1 MKPNIFLSITLTS
14 ILLFSPLTAN
24 SNQPLDA
31 QQYRANLLLN
41 LGNRQLTNGQFKA
54 ALASLQESLKLYQIT
69 GDRTGE
75 ANALFRIGSTYFTLG
90 RYQTAI
96 SFYKQSLQ
104 LTQEFDNQLITV
116 QILEHLSNTYTTL
129 GDEKL
134 AKKYQ
139 EQATALKK
147 EIGNPDREAAF
158 LGNVGLEHD
167 AAAEYKQ
174 AIAFHSQQLT
184 TAREN
189 NNYQLQID
197 SLQNLA
203 ATYRKLGQYS
213 QAIAA
218 YQQQLKLAQELNNK
232 SLVSLTF
239 KQIAETYQV
248 QGDFKQAIAFY
259 QQQLQLQD
267 KSQQSELIKQL
278 GRAYTFAE
286 QYDKAIALYQEQL
299 TSAKAN
305 KDKYTQGTALNN
317 LAFVYLKS
325 TKLDEAQTTLQEN
338 IKNWTSLRLDLGNTV
353 DYAAEQ
359 ANTYRLLQQ
368 VLIAQN
374 QPEAALE
381 MAEQSSIMAFLQ
393 LMGMRLASEPKDN
406 NLKIAHKS
414 IVLPTVTEIQAIAK
428 EQKATLIKYAIIP
441 DDGLYAWVIQPTG
454 KVTFRKITLSNETT
468 ITPINSIAELINT
481 IPNYLGISG
490 QENQQKQLAN
500 PLLQLHQ
507 ILIKPIAGLLPE
519 NPTAQIIFIPQ
530 DELWFVPFPAL
541 VDISGKYLIEKH
553 PISTAPAIQILKL
566 AKEQRSK
573 TGGSKV
579 VVVGNPIMPKIA
591 HAINAAPQPLPQ
603 LINAEQEA
611 LAIADFFKTQALI
624 GSQATKAAILPL
636 LPKAKIIHLATYGV
650 LDDVKRQG
658 IPGGIA
664 LAGENNGLL
673 TASEILNLYTQ
684 PKGKRLRAKLAFI
697 SAGETGNSSL
707 GNGVLGLSL
716 ALMTSGIPS
725 VIVSQWASSDT
736 PTSIITTEFYRQ
748 LKQNPNKA
756 QALQKAMLATMKQYP
771 NPKDWAGFNLI
782 GEVR

>member
-1 MKPNIFLSITLTS
+1 MKPNLFLTIILTF
-14 ILLFSPLTAN
+14 LLFPPLPAK
-24 SNQPLDA
+24 PIEA

-54 ALASLQESLKLYQIT
+54 ALASLQESLKIYQQI

-75 ANALFRIGSTYFTLG
+75 ANTLFRLGDIHFTLG
-90 RYQTAI
+90 KYQTAI

-104 LTQEFDNQLITV
+104 LTQNFDNQRITV
-116 QILEHLSNTYTTL
+116 QILEQLSNTYITI

-134 AKKYQ
+134 AKKIQ
-139 EQATALKK
+139 EQAAALKK
-147 EIGNPDREAAF
+147 EIGNPDRAAAF

-174 AIAFHSQQLT
+174 AIAFHTKQLT

-197 SLQNLA
+197 SLQNIA
-203 ATYRKLGQYS
+203 ATYRKIGQYS
-213 QAIAA
+213 QAITIS
-218 YQQQLKLAQELNNK
+218 QQQLKLANQLSNN
-232 SLVSLTF
+232 SLVNLTF
-239 KQIAETYQV
+239 KQIAETYEA
-248 QGDFKQAIAFY
+248 QGDFKAAIAFY
-259 QQQLQLQD
+259 QQQLELTE
-267 KSQQSELIKQL
+267 KSQKTELIRQL
-278 GRAYTFAE
+278 GRAYTFAG
-286 QYDKAIALYQEQL
+286 QYDQAITLYQEQL
-299 TSAKAN
+299 ASAKTN
-305 KDKYTQGTALNN
+305 KDNYAQGIALNN

-325 TKLDEAQTTLQEN
+325 SKLTDAQTTLEESV
-338 IKNWTSLRLDLGNTV
+338 KNWTSLRLNVGNTV

-359 ANTYRLLQQ
+359 ANTYRFLQQ
-368 VLIAQN
+368 VLITQN

-381 MAEQSSIMAFLQ
+381 IAEQGSIMAFLQ
-393 LMGMRLASEPKDN
+393 LLGMRLATEPKDN
-406 NLKIAHKS
+406 NLKTATKS
-414 IVLPTVTEIQAIAK
+414 ITLPTITEIQTIAK
-428 EQKATLIKYAIIP
+428 QQKSTLVKYAIIP
-441 DDGLYAWVIQPTG
+441 DDGLYVWVIQPTG
-454 KVTFRKITLSNETT
+454 KVTFRKINPNNENT
-468 ITPINSIAELINT
+468 IAPINSIAEVIGN
-481 IPNYLGISG
+481 IPNYLGLNS
-490 QENQQKQLAN
+490 QENQPKQLVN

-507 ILIKPIAGLLPE
+507 LLIKPIADLLPE
-519 NPTAQIIFIPQ
+519 KSQIIFIPQ

-553 PISTAPAIQILKL
+553 TISTVPAIEILKL

-579 VVVGNPIMPKIA
+579 VVVGNPTMPKIA
-591 HAINAAPQPLPQ
+591 RAINEAPQPLPQ
-603 LINAEQEA
+603 LINTEQEA
-611 LAIADFFKTQALI
+611 LAIADFFKTKALI

-650 LDDVKRQG
+650 LDDVIRQG

-684 PKGKRLRAKLAFI
+684 PKGKRLRARLAFL
-697 SAGETGNSSL
+697 SAGETWHGSM

-716 ALMTSGIPS
+716 ALMTSGVPS
-725 VIVSQWASSDT
+725 VIVSQWAAPDT
-736 PTSIITTEFYRQ
+736 PTTVLTTEFYRQ

-756 QALQKAMLATMKQYP
+756 QALQKAMLATMQQYP
-771 NPKDWAGFNLI
+771 NPKYWAGFNLI